1 MMHMQAMMVAMMMTT
16 MMMHMQAMMVA
27 MKMTM
32 MMVLLMTAHFRAD
45 RSSQS
50 ALQKIRGNLLTTANA
65 SHELVS

>member
-1 MMHMQAMMVAMMMTT
+1 MLLKIEFNYEMLTT

-32 MMVLLMTAHFRAD
+32 MMMMMLLMTAHFLAD

-50 ALQKIRGNLLTTANA
+50 ALPSRPTYHG
-65 SHELVS
+65 

>member
-1 MMHMQAMMVAMMMTT
+1 MLLKIEFNYEMLTT

-32 MMVLLMTAHFRAD
+32 MMMLLMTAHFLAD

-50 ALQKIRGNLLTTANA
+50 A
-65 SHELVS
+65 S

>member
-1 MMHMQAMMVAMMMTT
+1 MMTMVVPMLLKIEFNYEMLTT

-32 MMVLLMTAHFRAD
+32 MMMMMMLLMTAHFLAD

-50 ALQKIRGNLLTTANA
+50 AN
-65 SHELVS
+65 